1 MSQARNSGK
10 ILFVVNDARFFVTH
24 RLALARGIR
33 QAGYSVEVAAPTKGF
48 SQAAQAIQDQGFQ
61 LHSIR
66 IERQGINPFSDLLA
80 ILQLVRLYR
89 KAQPDIVHHVT
100 VKPVVYGS
108 IAARVARIPSVVNA
122 ISGLGRLF
130 SEGSIWTRLRVSIVR
145 KGYALALRH
154 PNTVSVFQ
162 NEGDL
167 AAFVRA
173 HIVPESC
180 TALVPGSGT
189 ELERFAPM
197 REPESPPIVA
207 LVSRILRQ
215 KGVREFILAA
225 RRLRLDGTDA
235 RFVIVGDTAGNRD
248 AVPAAELDAA
258 RREGIVEFWGW
269 SDDMPDVMARASIVC
284 LPSYHEGLPKALID
298 AAAAGRPIVATDIA
312 GCRAVVVNG
321 ENGLLVAPRDH
332 VALAAALLVLLR
344 DTGLRLKMG
353 RAGRRIAEAR
363 FDVALVVKETLAVYS
378 NLEDRLDRLRR

>member
-1 MSQARNSGK
+1 M
-10 ILFVVNDARFFVTH
+10 
-24 RLALARGIR
+24 
-33 QAGYSVEVAAPTKGF
+33 EVAAPTKGF